1 MSQTNLVIHTYVQ
14 ECLWFTLFVQ
24 TNRRCSGKANYK
36 ECNVYK
42 QSLTGSCLSWFWFC
56 WFWMTSG
63 AGWFGGWAWALRL
76 NGNQPAVCLHRR
88 ANGSE
93 DYVQKIADLHYR
105 PTHCLQDS
113 FHAKIVDHACHL
125 PSALHYSQLKD
136 KLNGWT
142 YRSLFFNFTIVIFI
156 LKTLG
161 LTLIQL
167 YSATRCLSTRRQQ
180 LPTCI
185 DRWQMKKKKYFS
197 MFMAHHMNK
206 ERYSLYC
213 GLNDSNEHCLTH
225 HSKTVLNWVKIWL
238 FTVTI
243 LPY

>member
-93 DYVQKIADLHYR
+93 DYMQKIADLHYW

-113 FHAKIVDHACHL
+113 FHGKIVDHACHL

-136 KLNGWT
+136 KLKGWT
-142 YRSLFFNFTIVIFI
+142 SILILLFLFWKHQDWLSSNFIV
-156 LKTLG
+156 
-161 LTLIQL
+161 QL
-167 YSATRCLSTRRQQ
+167 DAFPPDVNNFPL
-180 LPTCI
+180 
-185 DRWQMKKKKYFS
+185 
-197 MFMAHHMNK
+197 
-206 ERYSLYC
+206 
-213 GLNDSNEHCLTH
+213 
-225 HSKTVLNWVKIWL
+225 V
-238 FTVTI
+238 
-243 LPY
+243 